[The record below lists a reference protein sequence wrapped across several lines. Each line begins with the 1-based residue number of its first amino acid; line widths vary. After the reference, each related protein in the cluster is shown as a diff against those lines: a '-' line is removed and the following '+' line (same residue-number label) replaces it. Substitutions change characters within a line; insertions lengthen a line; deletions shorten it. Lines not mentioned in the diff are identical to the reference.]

1 MSEAE
6 YLEKQRKL
14 VSELYQYV
22 THHSVSINDRRSCIE
37 FEFKLRE
44 IFKLECD
51 KMGIHYSSKGEK
63 KNDIDFYICNL
74 PEANWKGQFSNVV
87 GVNRDGSYIED
98 ARPLIELNFATM
110 DFKRLSFKSKE
121 DKLYGCREILKTL
134 FHEIRHFRQFKIA
147 TSNINSRKSLK
158 YAKDFVVGDINFLV
172 PNFKNK
178 IYDNNHDSFVIE
190 ADAEYQAHLK
200 TNKVSNKKED
210 RDTNIAKICKFDIE
224 YSDICVEDDKGHK
237 FVYDR
242 DMYFDFCLDNLL
254 TTCNKQGLLNTFPI
268 LKREY
273 NPDGTRKDFY
283 TLYSDMQSEVKRI
296 SNSNIKNKSTY
307 LKMTRELYYELIYKQ
322 VKDFSNVQVRMASI
336 KLGQDNM
343 HKLFSEMN
351 VFFKRE
357 MKSRKSMAY
366 EKKEALK
373 HLKSGEN
380 YISKNLRGVKVDNGN
395 NEVLVKNSE
404 YFDVMNVRWLYNIQH
419 IIQHVRVRLPY
430 CGIYMLH
437 NGSKITPKEFI
448 EKYVIPNA
456 YYIDNEM
463 DYDTFLRKHVKST
476 EETEYLLDL
485 ERINSEFQRKRDKL
499 DNFDKSLDRHFS
511 LFKTKK
517 GKHEMKDKYFREE
530 LEIMQGIIDL
540 VHSDG
545 KNNYLLENIRGQINY
560 DPSCEDFCYFVF
572 SSSEKR
578 LMKKIIDVSY
588 ALTHDKLLNPEQ
600 INYYYKLKGIQ
611 EFRDKLT
618 LLNGNYVQTSGRR
631 AM

>member
-1 MSEAE
+1 M
-6 YLEKQRKL
+6 
-14 VSELYQYV
+14 
-22 THHSVSINDRRSCIE
+22 
-37 FEFKLRE
+37 
-44 IFKLECD
+44 
-51 KMGIHYSSKGEK
+51 
-63 KNDIDFYICNL
+63 
-74 PEANWKGQFSNVV
+74 
-87 GVNRDGSYIED
+87 
-98 ARPLIELNFATM
+98 
-110 DFKRLSFKSKE
+110 
-121 DKLYGCREILKTL
+121 
-134 FHEIRHFRQFKIA
+134 
-147 TSNINSRKSLK
+147 
-158 YAKDFVVGDINFLV
+158 
-172 PNFKNK
+172 
-178 IYDNNHDSFVIE
+178 
-190 ADAEYQAHLK
+190 
-200 TNKVSNKKED
+200 
-210 RDTNIAKICKFDIE
+210 
-224 YSDICVEDDKGHK
+224 
-237 FVYDR
+237 
-242 DMYFDFCLDNLL
+242 
-254 TTCNKQGLLNTFPI
+254 
-268 LKREY
+268 
-273 NPDGTRKDFY
+273 
-283 TLYSDMQSEVKRI
+283 
-296 SNSNIKNKSTY
+296 
-307 LKMTRELYYELIYKQ
+307 
-322 VKDFSNVQVRMASI
+322 
-336 KLGQDNM
+336 
-343 HKLFSEMN
+343 LFSEMN

-600 INYYYKLKGIQ
+600 INYYYKLKGTINQ
-611 EFRDKLT
+611 TFELSASDFHFQVLWTSCIRCDKWEANCCLKCGGKFNLSLFCRFLKTLCCLLVFREVDAVGLFEFGNKVVDDHLVDVVTTKVCVAVGCQNFEYTIANFQNGNVERTTTKVVDKNFLVFVFALVKTVSKRCSGWLVDDTKNFQSGNFACVLCCLT
-618 LLNGNYVQTSGRR
+618 LSTCSDFPVCRSCSYADTTSESYMPDNSPATILFTASFPVSKRTDPSVHSPPTTAAASTTIPANIFR
-631 AM
+631 LLTLR